1 MTPAIEQ
8 RPQTPGRSTLGAIS
22 AVSFIV
28 ACVAHEAI
36 GHGGMCLAVGGRIR
50 LLTSVYFSGTN
61 GGPLTDAAGPL
72 MNLVAG
78 AVCLALARGRPQTS
92 LSRLFFTLAMAF
104 NFFWGG
110 GYFIFS
116 AVTNTGDWAFVLRE
130 LSLEPAWFWRCLMGA
145 LGVVIYARSMRV
157 FASTWRPEVPLVW
170 PYLAAGAVACVSVLF
185 FSGPVL
191 PALREAA
198 QESFVA
204 NVGLLGVAYRRRGR
218 TPAAPSQ
225 GVPADSGLWIAFGAL
240 ATVLFFLTLGRGFV
254 SPGHA

>member
-1 MTPAIEQ
+1 
-8 RPQTPGRSTLGAIS
+8 
-22 AVSFIV
+22 
-28 ACVAHEAI
+28 
-36 GHGGMCLAVGGRIR
+36 
-50 LLTSVYFSGTN
+50 
-61 GGPLTDAAGPL
+61 

-130 LSLEPAWFWRCLMGA
+130 LSLEPAWFWRSLMGA

-204 NVGLLGVAYRRRGR
+204 NVGLLVVAYRRRGR